1 MFPSAW
7 FCAHFQFEETRK
19 KLNQCLI
26 NNNKKKMKYCKK
38 GFYLGDRKASITKTL
53 NAVKADRN
61 TCQYFCSIL
70 NKALLTSTPTESHEN
85 KV

>member
-19 KLNQCLI
+19 KLKQCLI

-38 GFYLGDRKASITKTL
+38 GFYLGDRKAKTL
-53 NAVKADRN
+53 NAEKADRN
-61 TCQYFCSIL
+61 TCHTYFHS
-70 NKALLTSTPTESHEN
+70 NRKP
-85 KV
+85 